1 MTDLLSRSAT
11 RNARQ
16 SLDRARAALDLI
28 DGPAA
33 SYTPF
38 PFSALLAREL
48 TGRAELP
55 ESVLRTSAN
64 FAKRGVSGARGGIV
78 TDVGTLL
85 ARDITSSTSTGTA
98 KGGNLI
104 GDGRLPVARER
115 GQPAVV
121 LAAGAQLISLDA
133 QASMP
138 VINGTPTASWVGE
151 NTAPSEAAPTF
162 GLRTVAPKTVTAFVN
177 ISRRLT
183 LQSSTAV
190 DALIEAALRRA
201 IGRAID
207 AAALGA
213 GAANTP
219 TGITGI
225 SGVNSISLG
234 TSGALTR
241 GKIGELV
248 EAVAADGCLDFASR
262 PALVVPS
269 AVASKLTRTENASGS
284 GMIADWS
291 PTGPMIVAAGMP
303 GYVTDGAPAQ
313 TCIFGDFSRAALITF
328 GGIEVL
334 VDPRVNSAQGTIRVS
349 AFLDCDFVVEHAE
362 AFAYCSGVSVA

>member
-1 MTDLLSRSAT
+1 MTDLLIRSAT
-11 RNARQ
+11 SNARTA
-16 SLDRARAALDLI
+16 LARARAALDLI
-28 DGPAA
+28 DTPPAKRE
-33 SYTPF
+33 PF
-38 PFSALLAREL
+38 PFTALIAREL
-48 TGRAELP
+48 TGRDDIP
-55 ESVLRTSAN
+55 EAVHRQSAD
-64 FAKRGVSGARGGIV
+64 FTKRGAAGARGGIV
-78 TDVGTLL
+78 TPVSTMLS
-85 ARDITSSTSTGTA
+85 RDITSSTSTGTA

-121 LAAGAQLISLDA
+121 LSAGAQLITLDA

-138 VINGTPTASWVGE
+138 VMTGTPTASWVGE
-151 NTAPSEAAPTF
+151 GSAPSEAAPVF

-177 ISRRLT
+177 VSRRMV
-183 LQSSTAV
+183 LQSSTAM
-190 DALIEAALRRA
+190 DQLIENALRRA

-225 SGVNSISLG
+225 SGVNTVSL
-234 TSGALTR
+234 SAGALTR

-291 PTGPMIVAAGMP
+291 ASGPMITAAGMP

-313 TCIFGDFSRAALITF
+313 NAIFGDWSRAALIAF

-334 VDPRVNSAQGTIRVS
+334 VDPRANAAQGTIRVS
-349 AFLDCDFVVEHAE
+349 AFMDLDFVVEHPE
-362 AFAYCSGVSVA
+362 AFAYCTGVSVA